1 MAKLKVDSKP
11 TDKHRLSN
19 GDKFAIGSYNFEFR
33 TEL

>member
-1 MAKLKVDSKP
+1 VKFDNKNVDRK
-11 TDKHRLSN
+11 DLVN